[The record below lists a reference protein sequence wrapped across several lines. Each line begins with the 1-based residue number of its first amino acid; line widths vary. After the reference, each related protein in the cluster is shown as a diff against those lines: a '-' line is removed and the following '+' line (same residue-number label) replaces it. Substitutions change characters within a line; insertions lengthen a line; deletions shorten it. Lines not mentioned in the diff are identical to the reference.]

1 MGRNV
6 FTSYI
11 IRNRLNLETFFE
23 PIIDFI
29 EIGKPIGLPL
39 REPYLRISSRTAQ
52 TKNPKIALVIRDM

>member
-11 IRNRLNLETFFE
+11 ICNSLNLETLFE

-29 EIGKPIGLPL
+29 EIGKSEKFPL
-39 REPYLRISSRTAQ
+39 REPYMRISSRTAQ
-52 TKNPKIALVIRDM
+52 TERPKY